1 MEKKSFKWEG
11 NKKIGRR
18 TATLALALTLL
29 VGILPGTVP
38 SLAAAQ
44 VKEVLPY
51 TDFSQ
56 ELPSYQ
62 TDGGVWVPD
71 TSSTSVRNGTLQIE
85 AYSNVG
91 PSFVFK
97 YLDDLYKDSN
107 YHNSV
112 KTYSEKW
119 RTYRHVFKTRMT
131 LSQTNGAADAWASIV
146 ANSNQAAQSAD
157 MNTSGTK
164 DVLLLLKESAAGPGY
179 YQVLLHTDGKRD
191 YDGSK
196 SNSDPSSYTVPDG
209 YSQIPVGQYV
219 SVAIV
224 MYHQSGQDYVEFY
237 LDGKRAAEPVAFY
250 MDSQYQNGLADSTM
264 IRFRTVRGS
273 GAQSI
278 IVNYDD
284 MAYTA
289 IPNAESPTWE
299 FKKVTREG
307 DSVVVEFTGDL
318 SESIKSGLTLEG
330 SEISADRV
338 TILPDQRSIRIAGI
352 TGSDFALGLK
362 AGIPDLFGAV
372 STGQETYSYQGSS
385 SRTEILEYQDFSSD
399 TGAITGQGMA
409 ISGGVLTG
417 TANNNMASGTVNL
430 TAFRDAMT
438 SGNPYQ
444 LLVTARTKNVPT
456 AGQSGTVEI
465 GLVKDTTTYSRLISH
480 YYDQAS
486 DTYQA
491 KYNDTNVGNG
501 AVPTVALEISN
512 QEAQDWLDWVIT
524 IQGTGTSATATYY
537 CNGQKLGTGG
547 FPIQVE
553 EANAIRFSVQTYA
566 NKVPGCTGSF
576 DDAFAYLVTGDPA
589 GLTGTL
595 ETTETVND
603 QSLIVRFS
611 APVVSERISATVN
624 GIQTENGRLTLAP
637 DKCTLTIAPPKAGWG
652 YGQSL
657 EVKVLGTDYFGI
669 SGEISG
675 IVTVQEQPTYNY
687 TDKTSIIGLQTFDS
701 ITSSQWLV
709 NGGTVSGGLLTLT
722 ESTATNA
729 VKRSVAYPEALKNAI
744 ADKTPYRLLIRG
756 QVGIQEMLAGTSSH
770 KYIELGLASGGESS
784 SSLIRMFHVFGS
796 DESDIQAAYSNSPS
810 ANSYPANKVK
820 DLAVGEM
827 AEVVIVVDAKG
838 GEQAGEGNVT
848 YYVDGMQAASG
859 VPVSGLDKADQ
870 VRIMAQ
876 NYVTGQLDNF
886 EAYAILGG
894 GVPHFICET
903 VAPESLG
910 VSDDLVLTFSN
921 DFPGEKWKDEGLF
934 LNGEAIPT
942 ARISRDGVRG
952 LRIKAPEGGY
962 DSLKEYTLTWNPIVA
977 KDVFG
982 TPLETEFFTFRTGG
996 SAITAQMSQPN
1007 VQGTKVTATARIRN
1021 VSGQPISLYV
1031 IAAEYSGSPENPMI
1045 EQVKLIPQNN
1055 LASQDSWVEIP
1066 VEIEMFRDVNSL
1078 KLMIWTQDLVPVLEI
1093 PVVYSAN

>member
-1 MEKKSFKWEG
+1 
-11 NKKIGRR
+11 
-18 TATLALALTLL
+18 
-29 VGILPGTVP
+29 
-38 SLAAAQ
+38 
-44 VKEVLPY
+44 
-51 TDFSQ
+51 
-56 ELPSYQ
+56 
-62 TDGGVWVPD
+62 
-71 TSSTSVRNGTLQIE
+71 
-85 AYSNVG
+85 
-91 PSFVFK
+91 
-97 YLDDLYKDSN
+97 
-107 YHNSV
+107 
-112 KTYSEKW
+112 
-119 RTYRHVFKTRMT
+119 
-131 LSQTNGAADAWASIV
+131 
-146 ANSNQAAQSAD
+146 
-157 MNTSGTK
+157 
-164 DVLLLLKESAAGPGY
+164 
-179 YQVLLHTDGKRD
+179 
-191 YDGSK
+191 
-196 SNSDPSSYTVPDG
+196 
-209 YSQIPVGQYV
+209 
-219 SVAIV
+219 
-224 MYHQSGQDYVEFY
+224 
-237 LDGKRAAEPVAFY
+237 
-250 MDSQYQNGLADSTM
+250 
-264 IRFRTVRGS
+264 
-273 GAQSI
+273 
-278 IVNYDD
+278 
-284 MAYTA
+284 
-289 IPNAESPTWE
+289 
-299 FKKVTREG
+299 
-307 DSVVVEFTGDL
+307 
-318 SESIKSGLTLEG
+318 
-330 SEISADRV
+330 
-338 TILPDQRSIRIAGI
+338 
-352 TGSDFALGLK
+352 
-362 AGIPDLFGAV
+362 
-372 STGQETYSYQGSS
+372 
-385 SRTEILEYQDFSSD
+385 
-399 TGAITGQGMA
+399 MA

-537 CNGQKLGTGG
+537 CNGRKLGTGG